1 MSENLMTIPLCQ
13 LKRAALNVRKTGRKA
28 DIEQLAASIEAHG
41 LLENL
46 VVRLVRIGSE
56 EAEPLYEVVAGGRR
70 FDALKYLAKRHKITM
85 DYPVPCRVLG
95 ETEVSTYV
103 EISLAENIVRA
114 PLHPADQFDA
124 FAKLQKEGLTA
135 EEIAARFGL
144 PAKVVVQRLKL
155 GAVSPRLMAAY
166 RADELTLDQLMAF
179 AITDDHA
186 AQEAFWFDTPHGHH
200 SPQAIR
206 RHLTSA
212 LVEGGDRRALFIGAK
227 AYEAAGGTVIRDLF
241 QPESEGYFA
250 DSQLLDRLVAEKLD
264 AEAGKVRAEGWSWVE
279 VMPETDYGA
288 LAKYGRVKAG
298 EIALSEEDE
307 ARLVAL
313 SERYDELVAAL
324 EDQEDEVMSAELD
337 KIVEEMDS
345 LEERHLEWSD
355 EDRKGAGVILSL
367 TPEGG
372 LEVNAG
378 LIRPEDRKREE
389 TDEEDG
395 QPSQSSARRE
405 KSNGR
410 PEGYS
415 DALLTDLSAHRT
427 AALREMLAGN
437 PKVAL
442 AALVYRLAKPLFF
455 ERYASPCL
463 HIQPSFIELGSFS
476 KTVGESPAAAAL
488 LARHTQWCE
497 RLPEADQLWSWLLE
511 TEQDALLDLLA
522 YCVALTLDA
531 VHRKTENPDRRMAEA
546 NDLATA
552 LVLDM
557 ADWWQPTR
565 SHFFDHLTK
574 GQIIAAVSEATS
586 ASTAK
591 YLTELRKPDMAQRA
605 EELLKDKPWLPLSL
619 RSEVEEIKPEPAAN
633 VAAE

>member
-28 DIEQLAASIEAHG
+28 EIEQLAASIEAHG

-46 VVRLVRIGSE
+46 VVRLARVGSA

-70 FDALKYLAKRHKITM
+70 YDALKLLAKRHKIAM

-95 ETEVSTYV
+95 ERDVSAYV

-144 PAKVVVQRLKL
+144 PAKVVIQRLKL

-186 AQEAFWFDTPHGHH
+186 AQEAFWFDTPHVHR

-212 LVEGGDRRALFIGAK
+212 LVEGGDRRALFIGVE

-264 AEAGKVRAEGWSWVE
+264 TEAGKVRDEGWSWVE
-279 VMPETDYGA
+279 AMSETDYGA
-288 LAKYGRVKAG
+288 LAKFGRVKAG

-307 ARLVAL
+307 ARLTVL

-324 EDQEDEVMSAELD
+324 EDQEDEAMSAELD
-337 KIVEEMDS
+337 KIVEEMDG
-345 LEERHLEWSD
+345 LEEQHLEWSD

-367 TPEGG
+367 TPEGE

-378 LIRPEDRKREE
+378 LIRPEDRKREAA
-389 TDEEDG
+389 DDEDG
-395 QPSQSSARRE
+395 QPSQSSERRE

-410 PEGYS
+410 SEGYS

-455 ERYASPCL
+455 ERYASSCL
-463 HIQPSFIELGSFS
+463 HLQPSFIELGTFS
-476 KTVGESPAAAAL
+476 KTVGEGPAAAAL

-497 RLPEADQLWSWLLE
+497 RLPEADQFWPWLLDA
-511 TEQDALLDLLA
+511 EQEVLLDLLA

-531 VHRKTENPDRRMAEA
+531 VHRKSENPGKRMAEVQ
-546 NDLATA
+546 DLATA
-552 LVLDM
+552 LALDM
-557 ADWWQPTR
+557 TDWWQPTR
-565 SHFFDHLTK
+565 VQFFDHLTK
-574 GQIIAAVSEATS
+574 GQIVEAVSEATS

-591 YLTELRKPDMAQRA
+591 YLTELKKADMAQRA
-605 EELLKDKPWLPLSL
+605 EELVKDKRWLPVPL
-619 RSEVEEIKPEPAAN
+619 RRDVEEVKPELVADM
-633 VAAE
+633 AAE

>member
-1 MSENLMTIPLCQ
+1 MSDNLMTIPLCQ

-46 VVRLVRIGSE
+46 VVRLVRVGSE
-56 EAEPLYEVVAGGRR
+56 EAESLYEVIAGGRR
-70 FDALKYLAKRHKITM
+70 FDALKLLAKRYKITM
-85 DYPVPCRVLG
+85 DYPVPCRLLG
-95 ETEVSTYV
+95 EQDVSAYV

-144 PAKVVVQRLKL
+144 PAKVVIQRLKL

-179 AITDDHA
+179 AITDDHV
-186 AQEAFWFDTPHGHH
+186 AQEAFWFDTPHGHR

-212 LVEGGDRRALFIGAK
+212 LVEGGDRRALFIGVE

-250 DSQLLDRLVAEKLD
+250 DSQLLDRLVAEKLET
-264 AEAGKVRAEGWSWVE
+264 EAGKVRDEGWSWVE

-288 LAKYGRVKAG
+288 LAKFGRVKAG
-298 EIALSEEDE
+298 EIALSDEDE
-307 ARLVAL
+307 ARLTTLA
-313 SERYDELVAAL
+313 ERYDELVAAL
-324 EDQEDEVMSAELD
+324 EEQEDEAMSAELD
-337 KIVEEMDS
+337 KIIEEMDG
-345 LEERHLEWSD
+345 LEEQHLEWSE

-367 TPEGG
+367 TPEGE

-378 LIRPEDRKREE
+378 LVRPEDRKREE
-389 TDEEDG
+389 ENEDG
-395 QPSQSSARRE
+395 QPSQSPERKE

-455 ERYASPCL
+455 ERFASSCL
-463 HIQPSFIELGSFS
+463 HLQPSFIELGGFS

-497 RLPEADQLWSWLLE
+497 RLPEAEHLWSWLLD
-511 TEQDALLDLLA
+511 TEQEVLLDLLA

-531 VHRKTENPDRRMAEA
+531 VHRKTENPGRRMIEA
-546 NDLATA
+546 NNLATA
-552 LVLDM
+552 LALDM
-557 ADWWQPTR
+557 TDWWRPTR
-565 SHFFDHLTK
+565 AQFFDHLTK
-574 GQIIAAVSEATS
+574 GQIVEAVGEATS

-591 YLTELRKPDMAQRA
+591 YLAELKKPDMAARA
-605 EELLKDKPWLPLSL
+605 EELLRDKRWLPVPL
-619 RSEVEEIKPEPAAN
+619 RSEVEEIKPEPVAD

>member
-1 MSENLMTIPLCQ
+1 MSDNLMTIPLCQ

-28 DIEQLAASIEAHG
+28 DIAQLAASIEAHG

-46 VVRLVRIGSE
+46 VVRLVRVGSE

-70 FDALKYLAKRHKITM
+70 YDALKLLAKQHKIAM

-95 ETEVSTYV
+95 ETETATYV
-103 EISLAENIVRA
+103 EVSLAENIVRS

-124 FAKLQKEGLTA
+124 FVKLQKEGLTA

-144 PAKVVVQRLKL
+144 PAKVVIQRLKL

-166 RADELTLDQLMAF
+166 RAEELTLDQLMAF

-186 AQEAFWFDTPHGHH
+186 AQEAFWFDKANGHR

-264 AEAGKVRAEGWSWVE
+264 TEAGKVRAEGWSWVE
-279 VMPETDYGA
+279 VMSETDYGA
-288 LAKYGRVKAG
+288 LAKFGRVKAG

-324 EDQEDEVMSAELD
+324 EDQEDEAMSTELD
-337 KIVEEMDS
+337 KIVEEMEA
-345 LEERHLEWSD
+345 LEEQHLQWSD
-355 EDRKGAGVILSL
+355 EDRKAAGVILSL
-367 TPEGG
+367 TPDGE

-378 LIRPEDRKREE
+378 LVRPEDRKREE
-389 TDEEDG
+389 TDDEDG
-395 QPSQSSARRE
+395 EPSRPAERRE
-405 KSNGR
+405 KGNGR

-415 DALLTDLSAHRT
+415 DTLLTDLSAHRT

-455 ERYASPCL
+455 ERYVSPCL
-463 HIQPSFIELGSFS
+463 HLQPSFIDLGSFS
-476 KTVGESPAAAAL
+476 KTVGESRAAATL

-497 RLPEADQLWSWLLE
+497 RLPEAEHLWHWLLE
-511 TEQDALLDLLA
+511 TEQEVLLDLLA

-531 VHRKTENPDRRMAEA
+531 VYRKNENPGRRMIEA
-546 NDLATA
+546 QDLATA
-552 LVLDM
+552 LALDM
-557 ADWWQPTR
+557 TEWWQPTR
-565 SHFFDHLTK
+565 VHFFAHLTK
-574 GQIIAAVSEATS
+574 GQIIEAVGEAIS
-586 ASTAK
+586 ASTAN
-591 YLTELRKPDMAQRA
+591 YLTELKKADMAQRA
-605 EELLKDKPWLPLSL
+605 EELLKDKRWLPAPL
-619 RSEVEEIKPEPAAN
+619 RSEVAEIKPEPVAD